1 MRNQATIGH
10 QEPRSN
16 QTSATEQQSNIS
28 NEATIEHEQRSNNQ
42 TSGTTQ
48 YEKRNALLNKMQ

>member
-16 QTSATEQQSNIS
+16 QTSGTKQQSNIS
-28 NEATIEHEQRSNNQ
+28 NKATIKHQER
-42 TSGTTQ
+42 
-48 YEKRNALLNKMQ
+48 RNLEE